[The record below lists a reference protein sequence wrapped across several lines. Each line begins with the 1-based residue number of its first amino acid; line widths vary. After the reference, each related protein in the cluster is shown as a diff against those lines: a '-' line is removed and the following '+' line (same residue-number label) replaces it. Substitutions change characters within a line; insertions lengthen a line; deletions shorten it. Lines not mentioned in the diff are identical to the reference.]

1 MAEWDI
7 KRNTRLAI
15 RGLRGGEV
23 IVAMQSIDDGCGR
36 LRLGQVVIGER
47 MIEGRRKR
55 KEDKRGVEG
64 FYRRYATK
72 GVYNQEISYK
82 AAFDREICERGI

>member
-1 MAEWDI
+1 M
-7 KRNTRLAI
+7 
-15 RGLRGGEV
+15 
-23 IVAMQSIDDGCGR
+23 
-36 LRLGQVVIGER
+36 GER

-82 AAFDREICERGI
+82 AAFDQEICERGI

>member
-1 MAEWDI
+1 M
-7 KRNTRLAI
+7 AI

-23 IVAMQSIDDGCGR
+23 IVAMQSIDDGYGQ
-36 LRLGQVVIGER
+36 LRLGQVVVRER

-72 GVYNQEISYK
+72 GVYDQEISHE
-82 AAFDREICERGI
+82 AAFDQEICERGI